1 MYLDILRNKHIYP
14 PAQIRILQKM
24 RKVKKDI
31 FKNTTKRISKE
42 MLTGEMHYKTTY
54 KDIHKFFNIFNKA
67 LFKNKL
73 IPFNNVKIRKMYKTW
88 GQFVEV
94 FNNRKKTISYE
105 LEMLPEYPNKKEFL
119 STLAHECIHYSQILL
134 KKGNV
139 AHNRYFY
146 SFKSKFK
153 KLNLHLN

>member
-1 MYLDILRNKHIYP
+1 MYAP
-14 PAQIRILQKM
+14 VQIEVIGKM
-24 RKVKKDI
+24 REVKKDI
-31 FKNTTKRISKE
+31 FKNYTKRISNAV
-42 MLTGEMHYKTTY
+42 LAGEMHYKTTY
-54 KDIHKFFNIFNKA
+54 KDINKFFNIFNKA

-73 IPFNNVKIRKMYKTW
+73 IPFNDIKIRKMNKTW

-94 FNNRKKTISYE
+94 FNNRKKTVSYE

-139 AHNRYFY
+139 AHNKYFY